1 MPIRASRSQT
11 CRFVISDPKTNGWES
26 SRPVTIKAYILSC
39 PDRQQLRLQTLVNL
53 RSTDWNEEPEI
64 EIDQTTCERRQE
76 RQERTA
82 LCLLQRAV
90 DEGSEYILFLED
102 DLDFNLHL
110 RRNLQS
116 WYPLAKT
123 PSRLHFFASLYNPNI
138 RSLAQS
144 PPHAYFVADPNA
156 VYGSQA
162 FLLSLIT
169 ARYITE
175 HWGDVVGMQDIKMS
189 RLAARQCPL
198 YYHTPSLVQHVGVES
213 AWGGGFHSAADF
225 SRDWESPHGI

>member
-1 MPIRASRSQT
+1 MI
-11 CRFVISDPKTNGWES
+11 DPTTKGREKS
-26 SRPVTIKAYILSC
+26 CPGTIKAYILSC

-53 RSTDWNEEPEI
+53 RSTDWNDEPEI
-64 EIDQTTCERRQE
+64 EIDQTTCERKQE

-82 LCLLQRAV
+82 LRLLQRAV
-90 DEGSEYILFLED
+90 EEGPEYILFLED

-110 RRNLQS
+110 RRNLQY
-116 WYPLAKT
+116 WYPLVKT
-123 PSRLHFFASLYNPNI
+123 PSRMHFFASLYSPNI
-138 RSLAQS
+138 RRLAQS
-144 PPHAYFVADPNA
+144 PRHAFFVADPNT

-175 HWGDVVGMQDIKMS
+175 RWSDVVGMQDIKMS
-189 RLAARQCPL
+189 RLAARHCPL

-225 SRDWESPHGI
+225 SRDWKSPEI